1 MATKN
6 LVKKNGLYYTKE
18 DKRPAEWH
26 LADPTGKKI
35 TEEQYAWYLKDC
47 VDLATKAERIKKTL
61 NQLGVKVDSCSE
73 LTVLAKGET
82 PSARILTLWI
92 EKHLK
97 QVEKVSGVKRT
108 DKKSADKKLSFKMPH
123 EYEKPF
129 NSS

>member
-1 MATKN
+1 MATKD
-6 LVKKNGLYYTKE
+6 LLKKDGLYYTK
-18 DKRPAEWH
+18 DGKRPAEWQ
-26 LADPTGKKI
+26 LADPTGKRI

-47 VDLATKAERIKKTL
+47 VDLAAKAERIKKTL
-61 NQLGVKVDSCSE
+61 NQLGVKVESCSE
-73 LTVLAKGET
+73 LTVLAKGDT

-108 DKKSADKKLSFKMPH
+108 DKKPSFKMPH